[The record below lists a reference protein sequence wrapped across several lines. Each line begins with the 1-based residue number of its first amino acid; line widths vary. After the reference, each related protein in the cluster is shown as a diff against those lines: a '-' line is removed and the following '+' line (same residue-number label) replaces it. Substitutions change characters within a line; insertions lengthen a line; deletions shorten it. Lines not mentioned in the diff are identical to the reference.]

1 MGLLLVKQATFVN
14 GSCNAFL
21 YLHHL
26 SLLLSL
32 SNLFDLD
39 DAGNQ
44 GNSALALC
52 SSPSETIV
60 IMISLPMTKAA
71 FNAIQ
76 DKYIASVA
84 TAAGVS
90 RENVKILSIDE
101 VSTRSSRFI
110 TGRLLL
116 ATSVH
121 VQTSVLIPVGQQTS
135 IKDQSVLNSNLNKNG
150 LPSGTL
156 FAQYSYT
163 SAANT
168 TTTPTPGGS
177 GGSGTEA
184 ASVSGAA
191 TSSNLPI
198 AATVGGGVGGFSAL
212 LAITFLAFRYH
223 RRNRTAR
230 APSPST
236 SVPNLNLNHLY

>member
-1 MGLLLVKQATFVN
+1 MN
-14 GSCNAFL
+14 GSCNAFH

-26 SLLLSL
+26 SLFVVFTC
-32 SNLFDLD
+32 SNLFDHD
-39 DAGNQ
+39 DAGTQ
-44 GNSALALC
+44 GNSILASC

-121 VQTSVLIPVGQQTS
+121 VQTSISIPVGQQTS
-135 IKDQSVLNSNLNKNG
+135 IKDQAVLNSNLNKNG

-156 FAQYSYT
+156 VVLNIYT

-184 ASVSGAA
+184 PSVSGAA

-198 AATVGGGVGGFSAL
+198 AAIVGGGVGGFSAL
-212 LAITFLAFRYH
+212 ALLAICLAFRY

-230 APSPST
+230 APSP
-236 SVPNLNLNHLY
+236 VHKRP

>member
-1 MGLLLVKQATFVN
+1 
-14 GSCNAFL
+14 
-21 YLHHL
+21 
-26 SLLLSL
+26 
-32 SNLFDLD
+32 
-39 DAGNQ
+39 
-44 GNSALALC
+44 
-52 SSPSETIV
+52 
-60 IMISLPMTKAA
+60 MISLPMTKAA
-71 FNAIQ
+71 FKSIQ

-121 VQTSVLIPVGQQTS
+121 VQTSIPIPVGQQTS
-135 IKDQSVLNSNLNKNG
+135 IKDQAVLNSNLIKNG

-156 FAQYSYT
+156 VVLNSYT
-163 SAANT
+163 SAAST

-184 ASVSGAA
+184 PSVSGAA
-191 TSSNLPI
+191 TTSNWPI
-198 AATVGGGVGGFSAL
+198 AATVGGGVAGFFSALAL
-212 LAITFLAFRYH
+212 LAIGLAFSN

-230 APSPST
+230 APSP
-236 SVPNLNLNHLY
+236 VHKRP